1 MFSLK
6 ADCLFTLQSCHIKE
20 LLMFIYLLHVCAESS
35 IDAYQNKWTRTQL
48 FAQFF
53 YLFPQNKILR
63 PFAMSS
69 FAATINVLILFLA
82 LRDDEMGETD
92 DDHGKRFKTEEEE
105 KTLFWKTRPRQRRTP
120 SLSLS
125 FSVKEYAS
133 RIHTMATLKSV
144 IRKKEKE
151 REGGG
156 KSRERGSKKRLIL

>member
-35 IDAYQNKWTRTQL
+35 IDAYQNEWTMTQL

-105 KTLFWKTRPRQRRTP
+105 KNFVLKNASTP
-120 SLSLS
+120 TSHSLPLSLFLCERVCEPYTYNGNS
-125 FSVKEYAS
+125 QKCN
-133 RIHTMATLKSV
+133 K
-144 IRKKEKE
+144 KE
-151 REGGG
+151 RE
-156 KSRERGSKKRLIL
+156 RERGRRKE

>member
-1 MFSLK
+1 
-6 ADCLFTLQSCHIKE
+6 
-20 LLMFIYLLHVCAESS
+20 MFIYLLHVCAESS
-35 IDAYQNKWTRTQL
+35 IDAYQNEWTMTQL

-144 IRKKEKE
+144 IRKKVRE
-151 REGGG
+151 RE
-156 KSRERGSKKRLIL
+156 REAERVERESKKRG